1 MYEGYSKGGYNMN
14 HNLFNQLIGV
24 NIKVFNLNDTSNN

>member
-1 MYEGYSKGGYNMN
+1 MN

-24 NIKVFNLNDTSNN
+24 NIKVFNLNDTSNNYNDFS